1 MLIFARAFRASV
13 FTVEHNVAV
22 LGKRV
27 SKTDDR
33 KLRKGRMPAFGTAL
47 EACGCKER
55 RGRGPS
61 LNTGAHFPTHT
72 GQPVL
77 RAWGRTWWQRAEKNG
92 TLLLD
97 PGD

>member
-55 RGRGPS
+55 RGRGP
-61 LNTGAHFPTHT
+61 FPHSHRPACAQ
-72 GQPVL
+72 GLGEDVV
-77 RAWGRTWWQRAEKNG
+77 AESREKRDSSCG
-92 TLLLD
+92 PWRLTCL
-97 PGD
+97 G